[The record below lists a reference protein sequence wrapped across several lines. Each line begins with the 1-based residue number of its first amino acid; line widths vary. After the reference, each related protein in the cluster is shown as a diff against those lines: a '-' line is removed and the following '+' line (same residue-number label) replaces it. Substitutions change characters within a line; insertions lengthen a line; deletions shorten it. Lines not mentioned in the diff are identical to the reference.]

1 MFDDAYLLTLKI
13 ARWRDLQLAQ
23 TPGAEAR
30 AVRENALD
38 RLIRT
43 QTLIAAIE
51 ATRSETPPSKEDLEG
66 TDFAGYP
73 LDAMHAWFRTR
84 DRR

>member
-51 ATRSETPPSKEDLEG
+51 ATRTEG
-66 TDFAGYP
+66 GTAFQRG
-73 LDAMHAWFRTR
+73 FGR
-84 DRR
+84 DRL